1 MFFLSL
7 LLSSSTTSH
16 SVTFSHFTLTFN
28 GNTPA
33 APLERSVAGEIRDES
48 DGKERKEERKCDE
61 AGKNFIITY
70 IHSSDKRE
78 KNRYVIVKSVI
89 ITIIIINI

>member
-16 SVTFSHFTLTFN
+16 SVSFSHFTLTFN

-33 APLERSVAGEIRDES
+33 APLERSVAVEIRDES
-48 DGKERKEERKCDE
+48 DGKERKCDE